1 MFIIADKRIPLEAK
15 SRLNKYGKVLFFEST
30 GATYK
35 VISGHPDIFCCTTKN
50 ELVVAPNMPAK
61 ILQKLNSYK
70 ISLLNGKNNVGD
82 KYPQSAHYNALVT
95 DKYLIHNL
103 KHTDPVLLE
112 SCLHLVRLDVKQAYT
127 QCNVLALNNDTFIA
141 SDRGIE
147 KTLQQKGLEV
157 LFVNP
162 KGILLPGVEH
172 GFFGGC
178 CGIFENKIFFIG
190 SLNHFPD
197 GEKVRQFLPDYEIIE
212 LYDGPLFDGGSLI
225 FIE

>member
-1 MFIIADKRIPLEAK
+1 MFIIADKKIPLEAK
-15 SRLNKYGKVLFFEST
+15 ARLSKMGDILFIQTT
-30 GATYK
+30 GITYPA
-35 VISGHPDIFCCTTKN
+35 ISGHPDIYFCKTEKS
-50 ELVVAPNMPAK
+50 LIVAPNTPAK
-61 ILQKLNSYK
+61 IILELNDQK
-70 ISLLNGKNNVGD
+70 ISLLKGKNNVCS

-103 KHTDPVLLE
+103 KHTDPILLE
-112 SCLHLVRLDVKQAYT
+112 SCAHLEKLDVKQAYT
-127 QCNVLALNNDTFIA
+127 RCNVIALNNDRFIT

-147 KTLQQKGLEV
+147 KTLRHKGSEV

-162 KGILLPGVEH
+162 KGILLPGFEH

-190 SLNHFPD
+190 SLNHFHE
-197 GEKVRQFLPDYEIIE
+197 GEKVRKFLIDYEIIE